1 MFRLIALLL
10 RWLVGKT
17 GLLLL
22 IVAVLVGGAWLRSEW
37 EELRARHAEISAQE
51 KLSASLQRELAAL
64 DAALEQDAAAWRE
77 QMATATLPLRAE
89 LGELEARIAR
99 AQPQWQVALQEFAN
113 LERQADG
120 AHEAAQQA
128 RREFE
133 TLQRA
138 SWWWDRFIDPAK
150 ALALEGARAKAQ
162 LLEANARTW
171 AAARDRV
178 APALENAPMRALLT
192 RQATLQQRIEA
203 LGDAVSPRQ
212 PALRDSRQRKA
223 AEVAQIEALLAAQ
236 RARATHDPRERLFAA
251 VRRQLPLA
259 LGILAAALLL
269 PVAIKALFFYVL
281 APLAARQPPV
291 RVRPDPQAAVFPLPQ
306 QSSTAATLELA
317 PDETLLVQPDYL
329 QSSSLSAH
337 KRTQW
342 LLNPA
347 LPFASLA
354 SGMFALTR
362 ITAAPGSDGT
372 RVVVAARHDPL
383 SELAVLELPA
393 GAALVLQPRGLA
405 GVALPA
411 TAPLRITRHWRLGSL
426 HAWLTLQLRYL
437 VFHGPCRLV
446 LEGCRGV
453 LIETPQPGQ
462 PRLISQ
468 AATLGFSANLDYRNT
483 RSETFIAY
491 LLGRDALL
499 NDLFSGAPGCFV
511 YEAVPRLRGSRTGVA
526 GRGLEGLTDAL
537 LKALGI

>member
-317 PDETLLVQPDYL
+317 PDETLAP
-329 QSSSLSAH
+329 
-337 KRTQW
+337 R
-342 LLNPA
+342 
-347 LPFASLA
+347 
-354 SGMFALTR
+354 SGV
-362 ITAAPGSDGT
+362 GDG
-372 RVVVAARHDPL
+372 L
-383 SELAVLELPA
+383 
-393 GAALVLQPRGLA
+393 
-405 GVALPA
+405 
-411 TAPLRITRHWRLGSL
+411 
-426 HAWLTLQLRYL
+426 LQL
-437 VFHGPCRLV
+437 H
-446 LEGCRGV
+446 
-453 LIETPQPGQ
+453 T
-462 PRLISQ
+462 
-468 AATLGFSANLDYRNT
+468 GF
-483 RSETFIAY
+483 E
-491 LLGRDALL
+491 
-499 NDLFSGAPGCFV
+499 
-511 YEAVPRLRGSRTGVA
+511 LRARTGVGVFLEYGLWLPA
-526 GRGLEGLTDAL
+526 QDDPGDSYAFVTTHIFAIGIHAFSPRRGEFPRNR
-537 LKALGI
+537 